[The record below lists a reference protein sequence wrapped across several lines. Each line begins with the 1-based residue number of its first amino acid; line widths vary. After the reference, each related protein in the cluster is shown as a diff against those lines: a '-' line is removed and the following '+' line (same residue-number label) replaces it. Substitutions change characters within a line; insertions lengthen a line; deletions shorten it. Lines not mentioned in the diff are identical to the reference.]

1 MVDENRW
8 LIELAESEAA
18 RFWKAPFEELT
29 PPEQVFLCVW
39 ELESEVN
46 NGGFDQYFSN
56 SSGDY
61 ARHVEAALVA
71 IGAKRMQKIVRQ
83 AIETVGEEVLAE
95 DQEHRQERLL
105 ALDDERKERLEKID
119 QLFFAYPDNVTRLL
133 FDYVQKHRAQIAGA

>member
-8 LIELAESEAA
+8 LIQLAESDKA
-18 RFWKAPFEELT
+18 RFFKVAFEELSQ
-29 PPEQVFLCVW
+29 PERVFLCVW
-39 ELESEVN
+39 ELEAEVN

-61 ARHVEAALVA
+61 ARHVEEALVA

-95 DQEHRQERLL
+95 DQEQRQERLL
-105 ALDDERKERLEKID
+105 ALDEDKLDRLEKID
-119 QLFFAYPDNVTRLL
+119 QLYFAYPENVTKLL
-133 FDYVQKHRAQIAGA
+133 FAYVQKNKAQIAGA

>member
-8 LIELAESEAA
+8 LIQLAEHDKA
-18 RFWKAPFEELT
+18 RFFKVAFEELT
-29 PPEQVFLCVW
+29 LPEQVFLCVW
-39 ELESEVN
+39 ELEAEVN

-61 ARHVEAALVA
+61 ARHVESALVA

-105 ALDDERKERLEKID
+105 ALDEERLERLEKID
-119 QLFFAYPDNVTRLL
+119 QLYYAYPENVTKLL
-133 FDYVQKHRAQIAGA
+133 FAYVQKNKAQIAGA